1 MSFWEKLVN
10 FVSQSAGNVL
20 GGVVEAVRTLFE
32 GDPETRRQVAFSVSL
47 IALSAKMA
55 KADGFVTMEEVAAF
69 HEIFEIPDEERN
81 NVARLYNLA
90 RQDTAGFEAY
100 ARKLKD
106 LCAGSEEDCP
116 LLEEVIDGLFHIAKA
131 DGVVHEKELAFLA
144 RVAEIFGISEA
155 RFRAICARHMDLGER
170 DPYGVLGV
178 SRSDDFK
185 TIRSRYRALVAENHP
200 DRLIARGVPKEF
212 HAAANDRMARIN
224 AAFEE
229 IEKER
234 RAA

>member
-1 MSFWEKLVN
+1 M
-10 FVSQSAGNVL
+10 
-20 GGVVEAVRTLFE
+20 
-32 GDPETRRQVAFSVSL
+32 
-47 IALSAKMA
+47 
-55 KADGFVTMEEVAAF
+55 
-69 HEIFEIPDEERN
+69 
-81 NVARLYNLA
+81 
-90 RQDTAGFEAY
+90 
-100 ARKLKD
+100 
-106 LCAGSEEDCP
+106 
-116 LLEEVIDGLFHIAKA
+116 
-131 DGVVHEKELAFLA
+131 HEKELAFLA
-144 RVAEIFGISEA
+144 RVAEIFDISEA
-155 RFRAICARHMDLGER
+155 RFKAICGRHMDLGER